1 MKTMSQDLRTLFGGA
16 GALGRWTDGQLLDVF
31 LARREEAAFEELVN
45 RHGPMVWGVCRRIL
59 HRHHDA
65 EDAFQATFLVLARK
79 GDAIVPRERLANWLY
94 GVAVQTALKART
106 LILKRGERERQV
118 MTMPEPAARRLSL
131 AEDLD
136 LGPWLDQELSR
147 LPEKYRAPIVLCD
160 LEGESYQ
167 AAAGRLGW
175 PIGTL
180 SGRLSRARALLARR
194 LNRHGQVLTAATLTL
209 ALAEEGTAAS
219 PPLALVDSTARA
231 ATHFAGGR
239 AATELI
245 SAQVIALAE
254 SVLTAL
260 VLSKVKV
267 VVACVLMAG
276 LVGLSLGGQVVTADV
291 LDEQAAPERTEAH
304 GGEPAKRIAK
314 TVATP
319 EADLE
324 FLQGTWFGSVTEFG
338 GQPLPI
344 KPAGIPPQVQLIF
357 KGDRLRFRGPAL
369 DKTISFGTI
378 EEREFTLKLGGEAN
392 RLTIDLTLSPVAND
406 EPPLTYR
413 GIYSLWHGH
422 LVIGLNAPGQKRPK
436 DFKTEVQRPRW
447 LLDLNLAVLS
457 DYESNSV
464 RINSP
469 IKDLKVRNRN
479 ESLKS
484 LEDRKKQAISRNREL
499 FGDR

>member
-1 MKTMSQDLRTLFGGA
+1 MKTMSRDLRTLFGGA

-94 GVAVQTALKART
+94 GVAVQTALKTRA

-118 MTMPEPAARRLSL
+118 MTMPEPAARRLRL
-131 AEDLD
+131 ADD

-167 AAAGRLGW
+167 VAAGRLGW

-194 LNRHGQVLTAATLTL
+194 LNRHGQVLTAATLMF
-209 ALAEEGTAAS
+209 ALAEEATAAS

-231 ATHFAGGR
+231 AAPFAGGR

-291 LDEQAAPERTEAH
+291 LEGQVAPGRAEAH

-319 EADLE
+319 KADLE

-357 KGDRLRFRGPAL
+357 KGDRLRLRGPAL
-369 DKTISFGTI
+369 DKAISFGTI
-378 EEREFTLKLGGEAN
+378 EDREFTLKLGGEAN
-392 RLTIDLTLSPVAND
+392 RPTIDLTLSPVAND
-406 EPPLTYR
+406 EPPLIYR
-413 GIYSLWHGH
+413 GIYSLWYGH

-464 RINSP
+464 RINGP
-469 IKDLKVRNRN
+469 MDLKIRNRN
-479 ESLKS
+479 ESFKS